1 MWNQQKIGKEK
12 IAIGRQP
19 GSPGDWKTR
28 KLAHEEA
35 IHCKNNAMNSFLKLK
50 IIFLVGSI

>member
-28 KLAHEEA
+28 KLAHEEP
-35 IHCKNNAMNSFLKLK
+35 IHCKKNAMNSFLKLK